1 MPTSKTWVADRIRH
15 RGAACGARTWRQL
28 RSLFAAVLFLGSMPL
43 LAANALTMST
53 GVGPPFTTAQRDGFL
68 DRLLAEAFRRAGARA
83 EMLVHE
89 SSERALMNANNGIDD
104 GSAPRIKDLERQY
117 PNLVRI
123 PEKLFDNDFVA
134 LSLRYRFATPDW
146 QALAPYHVAYLIG
159 WKIFENNLGGRAE
172 TTKVKDAGQLMSM
185 LRQERADVILYE
197 RWQGLWR
204 ARELGLPVAT
214 MEPPLARQEM
224 YCYVHRKHAALVP
237 AVAAALAAMK
247 RDGSYQRIFDATLTP
262 LRPPAQAVNGSR

>member
-1 MPTSKTWVADRIRH
+1 MPAWGS
-15 RGAACGARTWRQL
+15 
-28 RSLFAAVLFLGSMPL
+28 SLVL
-43 LAANALTMST
+43 ST
-53 GVGPPFTTAQRDGFL
+53 GVGPPFTTERRDGFL
-68 DRLLAEAFRRAGARA
+68 DQLLAEAFRRAGASA

-89 SSERALMNANNGIDD
+89 SSERALMNANSGIDD
-104 GSAPRIKDLERQY
+104 GNAPRIKGLELQY

-134 LSLRYRFATPDW
+134 QSLRHRFATPDW
-146 QALAPYHVAYLIG
+146 ASLAPYHVAYLIG
-159 WKIFENNLGGRAE
+159 WKIFENNLAGRAE
-172 TTKVKDAGQLMSM
+172 ITKVRDAGQLMSL

-204 ARELGLPVAT
+204 ARELGLPMAT

-224 YCYVHRKHAALVP
+224 YCYVNKKHAALVP
-237 AVAAALAAMK
+237 KVAAALAAMK

-262 LRPPAQAVNGSR
+262 LQPGERAVDGGR

>member
-1 MPTSKTWVADRIRH
+1 MLTLCASPA
-15 RGAACGARTWRQL
+15 
-28 RSLFAAVLFLGSMPL
+28 
-43 LAANALTMST
+43 LAADALVLST
-53 GVGPPFTTAQRDGFL
+53 GVGPPFTTERRDGFL
-68 DRLLAEAFRRAGARA
+68 DRLLAEAFRRAGASA

-104 GSAPRIKDLERQY
+104 GSAPRIKGLELQY
-117 PNLVRI
+117 PNLMRV

-172 TTKVKDAGQLMSM
+172 TTKVKDADQLMSL

-214 MEPPLARQEM
+214 LEPPLARQEM

-262 LRPPAQAVNGSR
+262 LAQARPAAHGNR